1 MLNEPEKAE
10 GYLHDAVKMFKA
22 EGWEM
27 LADDTRMDIA
37 WCQKA
42 TNQTQKYELLYFD
55 IYSFTLHTHT
65 RTHACMLHFILSVI

>member
-10 GYLHDAVKMFKA
+10 SYLNDAVKMFKA

-27 LADDTRMDIA
+27 LADDTRMAIA

-42 TNQTQKYELLYFD
+42 TNQMTKYVLDLFLTPIFWERD
-55 IYSFTLHTHT
+55 SS
-65 RTHACMLHFILSVI
+65 C